1 MDIHEFDIFWNKYLK
16 ELKRYALSLTK
27 KKDLADSLMN
37 DTYVRARGKL
47 HLYKQDNNFIGWLCV
62 IMRNIHQNSVKY
74 ELRYTDFVVCE
85 SQASEYYS
93 DANIEYME
101 LLKLVHSL
109 PSDLH
114 AVLKLHIQGH
124 KYEEMAEMLNI
135 PVGTVKSRIHQAREW
150 LKKRIYYFIT
160 ASYMALCQ

>member
-1 MDIHEFDIFWNKYLK
+1 MEIYDFDIFWNKYFND
-16 ELKRYALSLTK
+16 LKRYALSLTK

-37 DTYVRARGKL
+37 DTYVRARSNL

-93 DANIEYME
+93 DANIEYIE

-114 AVLKLHIQGH
+114 AVFKLHIQGH

-135 PVGTVKSRIHQAREW
+135 PVGTVKSRIHMAREW
-150 LKKRIYYFIT
+150 LKKRINKVYIN
-160 ASYMALCQ
+160 

>member
-1 MDIHEFDIFWNKYLK
+1 MEIYDFDIFWNKYLK

-27 KKDLADSLMN
+27 RKDLADSLMN
-37 DTYVRARGKL
+37 DTYVRARSKL

-62 IMRNIHQNSVKY
+62 IMRNIHQNAIMY
-74 ELRYTDFVVCE
+74 EQRYTDCVVCE
-85 SQASEYYS
+85 SQVSDYS
-93 DANIEYME
+93 TDSNIEYQD

-109 PSDLH
+109 PSNLH
-114 AVLKLHIQGH
+114 AVFKLHIQGH

-150 LKKRIYYFIT
+150 LKKRINCMYIN
-160 ASYMALCQ
+160 

>member
-1 MDIHEFDIFWNKYLK
+1 MGIYDFDIFWNKYLK

-37 DTYVRARGKL
+37 DTYVRARSKL
-47 HLYKQDNNFIGWLCV
+47 QLYKQDNNFIGWLCV
-62 IMRNIHQNSVKY
+62 IMRNIHQNSFKY
-74 ELRYTDFVVCE
+74 EQRYTDFVVCE

-93 DANIEYME
+93 DANIEYIE

-114 AVLKLHIQGH
+114 AVFRLHVLGH
-124 KYEEMAEMLNI
+124 KYEEIAEILTI
-135 PVGTVKSRIHQAREW
+135 PTGTVKSRIHLAREW
-150 LKKRIYYFIT
+150 LKKRINSMYIN
-160 ASYMALCQ
+160 

>member
-37 DTYVRARGKL
+37 DTYVRARSKL

-101 LLKLVHSL
+101 
-109 PSDLH
+109 D
-114 AVLKLHIQGH
+114 
-124 KYEEMAEMLNI
+124 
-135 PVGTVKSRIHQAREW
+135 
-150 LKKRIYYFIT
+150 
-160 ASYMALCQ
+160 